1 MRTQAAILVEI
12 GKPLELG
19 ELELPALGPGQV
31 LVEIACSGVCHTQ
44 LLECRGE
51 RGPDPWLPHCLGH
64 EGSGTV
70 LELGPDAA
78 KLRVGERVVL
88 SWLKG
93 SGADAPGAVYR
104 WEGRAVNAGGVTT
117 FMRHALVSENRLTRL
132 PPGLS
137 LRSAALLGC
146 AAPTGFG
153 AVLHAASARAGQS
166 LVVFGTGGVGSCAV
180 AAAAAAGCD
189 PVVAVDVDARKLAR
203 ARQLGATHGVLFE
216 DGDAREALRA
226 LCPAGF
232 DLAIEASGAPAAM
245 RAALACV
252 RPRGGT
258 AVVIGNARAGERL
271 ELDPRELNQGKRLLG
286 TWGGDSD
293 PDRDFPRY
301 ARLLARGRPDP
312 ELLLSPPYRLEEI
325 NRALDD
331 LAAGR
336 ALRPLI
342 ELQP

>member
-12 GKPLELG
+12 GKPLELA
-19 ELELPALGPGQV
+19 ELEIPPLGPGQV

-70 LELGPDAA
+70 VEPGPGAA
-78 KLRVGERVVL
+78 KLRAGDPVVL

-93 SGADAPGAVYR
+93 SGAEAPGAVYR
-104 WEGRAVNAGGVTT
+104 WEGKAVNAGGVTT
-117 FMRHALVSENRLTRL
+117 FMRHAVVSENRLTRI
-132 PPGLS
+132 PPGLG
-137 LRSAALLGC
+137 LRAAALLGC
-146 AAPTGFG
+146 AAATGFG
-153 AVLHAASARAGQS
+153 AVLRAARARAGQS
-166 LVVFGTGGVGSCAV
+166 LAVFGAGGVGSCAV

-189 PVVAVDVDARKLAR
+189 PVVAVDVDPGKLAR
-203 ARQLGATHGVLFE
+203 ARELGATHAVLFAE
-216 DGDAREALRA
+216 GGAREALRE
-226 LCPAGF
+226 LCPEGL
-232 DLAIEASGAPAAM
+232 DLAIEASGAPEAM

-293 PDRDFPRY
+293 PDRDFPRW

-312 ELLLSPPYRLEEI
+312 ERLLSAPYRLDEI

-336 ALRPLI
+336 VLRPLI
-342 ELQP
+342 ELRT